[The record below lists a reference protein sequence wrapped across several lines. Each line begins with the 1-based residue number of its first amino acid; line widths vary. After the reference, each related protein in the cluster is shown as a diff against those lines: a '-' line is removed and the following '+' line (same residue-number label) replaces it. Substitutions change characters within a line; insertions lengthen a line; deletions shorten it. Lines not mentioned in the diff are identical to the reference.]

1 MRRRIHNYIIA
12 LVCLFSS
19 IPFANAQQVKGTIS
33 AHGKQYQRIVLPHAY
48 NSLIGN
54 DIGKLRIKD
63 KKGVEIPFILNNP
76 PLDEKQFI
84 SIPFTK
90 SQTDSS
96 EIIIVDN
103 ANKDRI
109 NNYLLKIANTNAQ
122 KEYSI
127 EGSNDQKDW
136 FVLVNNAILSNLQHP
151 TETSILTKIDFPLND
166 YSWIRIRFN
175 SKNSS
180 PINILNIGKIEIT
193 DLAQHYE
200 RLNNVSFTSKE
211 DKKEKKTLL
220 TIRKQ
225 GKSTFDIIR
234 FHITNPS
241 FYNRPTWIYGQQ
253 QIKSRNKTRTI
264 QTDKYYFDLNNT
276 NAQRIEIQNLSY
288 SDTFFIAIQNDD
300 NPSLQIDSI
309 TLYQKPITIVA
320 YLDEKEGYSL
330 EADTTWKTP
339 TYDLEKLN
347 IDLSK
352 ITHSATVTNIEVDS
366 TQVADGNDDKN
377 GNLILI
383 ISSIVGAL
391 LVFYFGFSLLKDMKK
406 EDNS

>member
-63 KKGVEIPFILNNP
+63 KRGVEIPCILNNP

-103 ANKDRI
+103 AKKDRI

-136 FVLVNNAILSNLQHP
+136 FVLVNNATLSNLQHP
-151 TETSILTKIDFPLND
+151 TETS
-166 YSWIRIRFN
+166 
-175 SKNSS
+175 
-180 PINILNIGKIEIT
+180 
-193 DLAQHYE
+193 
-200 RLNNVSFTSKE
+200 
-211 DKKEKKTLL
+211 
-220 TIRKQ
+220 
-225 GKSTFDIIR
+225 
-234 FHITNPS
+234 
-241 FYNRPTWIYGQQ
+241 
-253 QIKSRNKTRTI
+253 
-264 QTDKYYFDLNNT
+264 
-276 NAQRIEIQNLSY
+276 
-288 SDTFFIAIQNDD
+288 
-300 NPSLQIDSI
+300 
-309 TLYQKPITIVA
+309 
-320 YLDEKEGYSL
+320 
-330 EADTTWKTP
+330 
-339 TYDLEKLN
+339 
-347 IDLSK
+347 
-352 ITHSATVTNIEVDS
+352 
-366 TQVADGNDDKN
+366 
-377 GNLILI
+377 
-383 ISSIVGAL
+383 
-391 LVFYFGFSLLKDMKK
+391 
-406 EDNS
+406 